1 MTLFYVLAYRPVVGV
16 SGWGWFFLSIWIVIL
31 AHIVG
36 DLFRDHSLSGA
47 AKTLWVLFLVFLP
60 FLAAFVYL
68 IARGKGMTE
77 RSAAQQQRAQEQF
90 AGYVQNVAGNGAA
103 APTEQ
108 IARAKELLD
117 AGTIDQAEFDRLKA
131 KALA

>member
-1 MTLFYVLAYRPVVGV
+1 MIVADV
-16 SGWGWFFLSIWIVIL
+16 SFIDIFWSMLEFFFLFIWIMIL
-31 AHIVG
+31 FHVLG
-36 DLFRDHSLSGA
+36 DLFRDHSLSGV

-60 FLAAFVYL
+60 FVAAFVYL
-68 IARGKGMTE
+68 IVRGQGMAE

-90 AGYVQNVAGNGAA
+90 AGYVRNVAANGDAT
-103 APTEQ
+103 PTEQ

-117 AGTIDQAEFDRLKA
+117 AGTIDRSEFDRLKA